1 MRAKVWGAE
10 APLRRHVRRGAS
22 KLTARKVRKSVAI
35 GTSLLVGIIVAA
47 CVRSEPPN
55 ASAPQPQQSTRSTV
69 DPKTGTSASPRLY
82 TQATP
87 IPKGGGS
94 YKVGVPY
101 QVSGRWYHPRE
112 EPGYDRTGV
121 ASWYGDD
128 FHGRKTANGEIYDMN
143 ALSAAHTTLPMPSY
157 VWVTNLENGRSLLV
171 RVNDRGPYAH
181 DRAIDLSRAAA
192 RALGSEGRGLSQ
204 VRVRFAG
211 PAPLNGDDRRE
222 QAFLRS
228 QPWFNFAQS
237 PAPAQ
242 RQMPYMRPYAEA
254 DSVTGAAKMRPAMA
268 AGLGSIV
275 TATEAKAQ
283 PLNAEQLDRPN
294 VERADRASGAV
305 TTDRHVIAGSFR
317 NEANAERR
325 ATELE
330 RFATM
335 RVVPIT
341 TAIGTI
347 YQVRSDPMSDA
358 SAQRTAEEIVAAGI
372 KDVRVTAG
380 RTPAQQT
387 SR

>member
-1 MRAKVWGAE
+1 MCGWGMRTRVWGAR
-10 APLRRHVRRGAS
+10 APLRRHARCGAALLAASRNRKGAALGAS
-22 KLTARKVRKSVAI
+22 LVI
-35 GTSLLVGIIVAA
+35 GMIVAA
-47 CVRSEPPN
+47 CARSEPPST
-55 ASAPQPQQSTRSTV
+55 SAPQAQRSTRSTV

-101 QVSGRWYHPRE
+101 QVSGRWYTPRE

-157 VWVTNLENGRSLLV
+157 VWITNLENGRSLLV

-181 DRAIDLSRAAA
+181 DRVIDLSRAAA
-192 RALGSEGRGLSQ
+192 RALGSERRGLSQ
-204 VRVRFAG
+204 VRVRYAG

-228 QPWFNFAQS
+228 QPWFNYAQS

-242 RQMPYMRPYAEA
+242 RQLPYMRPYADA
-254 DSVTGAAKMRPAMA
+254 DAASGGAEMRPAMA

-275 TATEAKAQ
+275 TAPGAKQ
-283 PLNAEQLDRPN
+283 RSNP
-294 VERADRASGAV
+294 DRAAGGA
-305 TTDRHVIAGSFR
+305 TKDRQIVAGSFR

-325 ATELE
+325 AAELE

-341 TAIGTI
+341 TALGTI
-347 YQVRSDPMSDA
+347 YQVRSDPMSDP
-358 SAQRTAEEIVAAGI
+358 SAQQTATEIIAAGI

-380 RTPAQQT
+380 RTPAVQQT